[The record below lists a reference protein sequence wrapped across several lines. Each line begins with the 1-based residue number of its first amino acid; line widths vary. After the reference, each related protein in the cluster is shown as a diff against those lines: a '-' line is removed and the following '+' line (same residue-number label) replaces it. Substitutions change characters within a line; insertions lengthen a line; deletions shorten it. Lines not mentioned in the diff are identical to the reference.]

1 MTTLWTYTNIINQFV
16 ITKPL
21 SVHTLNDSQKK
32 KQYFNEWNNAWV
44 REDLVVTRISK
55 AQLNVKSNE
64 IPLFMFYLNF
74 ANTMGDL
81 SYAIHAA
88 HRSLFITPMGT
99 WHAPYLNISKVH
111 QKWTHSHSFIF
122 NLFFSQSPILIFA
135 NKSLKNEVYAANW
148 SYRIMNYELFKYM
161 VPFFY
166 FKDNPY
172 GNDISLVYSKLSSIG
187 VDSVF
192 VADVKFHKR
201 TLFFLKKW
209 GVYTIGLAPYNIDPW
224 VLHYSIPVAAST
236 LFTQYFFTKLMIY
249 MRQEAN
255 IHYYNQLKSLWLE
268 R

>member
-1 MTTLWTYTNIINQFV
+1 MSLLINLRLKNKQNNINFWWLNIYKYLFNTLISQLSSSYDMTTLWTYTNIINQFV
-16 ITKPL
+16 TTKSL
-21 SVHTLNDSQKK
+21 SVYTLNNSQIK

-64 IPLFMFYLNF
+64 IPLFMFYLTF

-161 VPFFY
+161 VLCY
-166 FKDNPY
+166 
-172 GNDISLVYSKLSSIG
+172 
-187 VDSVF
+187 
-192 VADVKFHKR
+192 
-201 TLFFLKKW
+201 
-209 GVYTIGLAPYNIDPW
+209 YTIK
-224 VLHYSIPVAAST
+224 V
-236 LFTQYFFTKLMIY
+236 
-249 MRQEAN
+249 
-255 IHYYNQLKSLWLE
+255 
-268 R
+268 